1 MGLVADM
8 RRELRH
14 WESTTTNHRCSHD
27 RLVKVRSQQANG
39 GQIFIDPVKAC
50 IFIDLVKA
58 FIFIFEYVFTHL
70 PFYIDVI
77 LIFILTAGEVY
88 VIT

>member
-1 MGLVADM
+1 MGLVAGM

-27 RLVKVRSQQANG
+27 RLVKVGSQQASG
-39 GQIFIDPVKAC
+39 GHK
-50 IFIDLVKA
+50 FIDLVKA

-77 LIFILTAGEVY
+77 RIFILTVGEVC